1 LLFLDRRKDAID
13 YIPGVKRIEPKDT
26 TSYLQEATETT
37 ICHQIIFAAFED
49 ARGADFILANT
60 IKELE
65 LDTISGLEQDH
76 KAQVYAIGPIFPP
89 GFTTSLVST
98 SLWFESDCTQWLNTK
113 PPGSVLYVSFGSY
126 AHVEKADLMEIARGL
141 ALSKV
146 SFVWVLRDDI
156 VSSDDPD
163 PLPDGF
169 REEVSDRGM
178 IVGWCS
184 QKEVLAHVA
193 VGGFLTHC
201 GWNSILEST
210 WCGVPMLCFPLY
222 TDQFTNRKLV
232 VDDWKNGINLI
243 DQTVVTKEE
252 VCKNIKRLMNER
264 LKDEIKEK
272 VNNVKKILTN
282 TLEPSG
288 SSEQNFNRFVREL
301 NDKII

>member
-1 LLFLDRRKDAID
+1 
-13 YIPGVKRIEPKDT
+13 
-26 TSYLQEATETT
+26 
-37 ICHQIIFAAFED
+37 
-49 ARGADFILANT
+49 
-60 IKELE
+60 
-65 LDTISGLEQDH
+65 
-76 KAQVYAIGPIFPP
+76 
-89 GFTTSLVST
+89 
-98 SLWFESDCTQWLNTK
+98 
-113 PPGSVLYVSFGSY
+113 
-126 AHVEKADLMEIARGL
+126 
-141 ALSKV
+141 
-146 SFVWVLRDDI
+146 
-156 VSSDDPD
+156 
-163 PLPDGF
+163 
-169 REEVSDRGM
+169 M